1 MKKSSDLEWINCVLQ
16 DIVSFLITNDMAG
29 SAEVVAVAAE
39 SIRHDLEKRG
49 HSVREC
55 RLTEKVSDPGN
66 IVSFAV
72 RSRLRT

>member
-29 SAEVVAVAAE
+29 SAEVVAAAAA
-39 SIRHDLEKRG
+39 SVMLDLEECG
-49 HSVREC
+49 HSAPEC
-55 RLTEKVSDPGN
+55 RFKEKVSSPSN

-72 RSRLRT
+72 RSRFRA